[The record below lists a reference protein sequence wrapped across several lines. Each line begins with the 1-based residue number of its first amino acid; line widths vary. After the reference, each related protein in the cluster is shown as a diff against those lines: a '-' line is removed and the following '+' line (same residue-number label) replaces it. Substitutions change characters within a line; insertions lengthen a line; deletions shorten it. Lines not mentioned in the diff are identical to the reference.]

1 MDRNR
6 TMTHR
11 TRPIRIALP
20 PLSDQAAVDIL
31 EFLHNAV
38 ACFES
43 RYFGQIQ
50 RYYFERS
57 EHQMSQPDPPPWDD
71 DVPF

>member
-1 MDRNR
+1 MERS

-31 EFLHNAV
+31 EFLHDAV
-38 ACFES
+38 ARFES
-43 RYFGQIQ
+43 RYFHQIH
-50 RYYFERS
+50 RYYAHRA
-57 EHQMSQPDPPPWDD
+57 EHQTRPPDPRPWED